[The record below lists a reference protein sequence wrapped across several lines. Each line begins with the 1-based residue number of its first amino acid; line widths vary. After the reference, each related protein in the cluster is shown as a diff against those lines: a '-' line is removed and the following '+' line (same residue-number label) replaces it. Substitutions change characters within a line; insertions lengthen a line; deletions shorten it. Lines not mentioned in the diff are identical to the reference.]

1 MESSDWIALLAV
13 SIALCSAWFAYKT
26 WTESKRANIINE
38 IAIHQKDYDHFVERY
53 RDEFTKYDNN
63 KNLGDSFAEA
73 CRKAAAD
80 YQLSYRH
87 AESKLKVLRAK
98 L

>member
-1 MESSDWIALLAV
+1 MENSDWIALLAIF
-13 SIALCSAWFAYKT
+13 IALCSALFAYKT
-26 WTESKRANIINE
+26 WRESQRANIINE
-38 IAIHQKDYDHFVERY
+38 IAIHQKDYDLFVERY
-53 RDEFTKYDNN
+53 RDEFTKYEQN

-80 YQLSYRH
+80 YQRCSLDT
-87 AESKLKVLRAK
+87 EEKLKALRAK